1 MVRLAPVGEV
11 HSIRTRS
18 RDVQVTSAGTRST
31 RWPPIE
37 LGDDE
42 VAVAVAVFA
51 VHGDGLERVAG
62 RSVEAVVVLHAG
74 IVQMCDSR

>member
-1 MVRLAPVGEV
+1 M
-11 HSIRTRS
+11 
-18 RDVQVTSAGTRST
+18 
-31 RWPPIE
+31 
-37 LGDDE
+37 GDDE